1 MTASLSDSTLLTG
14 LFSDPEIAA
23 IFSDQ
28 QFVRMMLH
36 VEAALA
42 QAEVQ
47 LGIIPAEAG
56 KRITEA
62 AEKLEV
68 NFDGLHI
75 STESHGFPVIELV
88 RQLRKAVGGDNASY
102 VHWGATTQDIID
114 TARVLQTRSALGI
127 LENRRVT
134 LARNLGRLADRHRH
148 TLMAG
153 RTHSQQALPI
163 SFGLKVAGWIA
174 PLLRHHQRWIE
185 LSQRVNVVQFGG
197 AVGTLASLDERG
209 IDVQQALAANLD
221 LSVPMMPWHTQ
232 RDGFAEVAGWLSMLT
247 GSLAKMAQDIILLAQ
262 NEIGEVR
269 ESADSSRG
277 GSSTMPQKSN
287 PIQSECI
294 IAAARMNASLLAS
307 MHQAMIVEQER
318 GTHGWQMELATLP
331 QMFALTASALNRAI
345 LLSENL
351 VVDEDRMRENV
362 ASSNGLML
370 GEAITFALAPFMS
383 RADAKALVTES
394 VQTAVREGRHLVD
407 VVSERTDAPVDWDSV
422 RDESR
427 YFGSADAFVDR
438 VLKAIEID

>member
-1 MTASLSDSTLLTG
+1 MTASPSDSTLLAG

-28 QFVRMMLH
+28 KFVRVMLH
-36 VEAALA
+36 VEAELA
-42 QAEVQ
+42 QSEAQ
-47 LGIIPAEAG
+47 LGIIPAKAG
-56 KRITEA
+56 ERIAEA

-68 NFDGLHI
+68 DFDGLLV
-75 STESHGFPVIELV
+75 STASHGLPVIELI
-88 RQLRKAVGGDNASY
+88 RQIREAVGGESAFY

-114 TARVLQTRSALGI
+114 TARVLQCQSALDI
-127 LENRRVT
+127 LEKRRAK
-134 LARNLGRLADRHRH
+134 LARNLGKPADRYRH

-163 SFGLKVAGWIA
+163 PFGLKVAGWIA

-185 LSQRVNVVQFGG
+185 LSSRVNVVQFGG
-197 AVGTLASLDERG
+197 AVGSLASLGERG
-209 IDVQQALAANLD
+209 IDVQQVLAARLD
-221 LSVPMMPWHTQ
+221 LSVPLMPWHTQ
-232 RDGFAEVAGWLSMLT
+232 RDSFAEVAGWLSMLT

-262 NEIGEVR
+262 TEIAEAR

-287 PIQSECI
+287 PIQSEFI
-294 IAAARMNASLLAS
+294 IAAARMNASMLAS
-307 MHQAMIVEQER
+307 MHQALIVEHER

-351 VVDEDRMRENV
+351 VVDEDRMLENV
-362 ASSNGLML
+362 ASSKGLML
-370 GEAITFALAPFMS
+370 AEAITFALAPFMN
-383 RADAKALVTES
+383 RADAKALVNES
-394 VQTAVREGRHLVD
+394 MQTAVHESRHLVD
-407 VVSERTDAPVDWDSV
+407 VIRERTDAPIDWDAL

-427 YFGSADAFVDR
+427 YFGSADAFIDR
-438 VLKAIEID
+438 VLNAIESD